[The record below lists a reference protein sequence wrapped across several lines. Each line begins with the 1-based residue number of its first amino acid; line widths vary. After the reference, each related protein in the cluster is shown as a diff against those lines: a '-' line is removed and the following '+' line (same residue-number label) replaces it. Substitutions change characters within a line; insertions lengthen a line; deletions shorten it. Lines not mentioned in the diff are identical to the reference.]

1 MGLRDF
7 FSGPPPPTPPEESPI
22 TPPEES
28 PITPKEPP
36 IKPADSNTTANDGI
50 LERIYEGDAGES
62 TDSSIRYAAYG
73 MRIRTL
79 LSSAHR
85 YVAYTSDI
93 GESFRPVAHPW
104 LVKGAYGVSW
114 AYIAG
119 DVAYEGYK
127 AYLNNEAVKAGLPPP
142 HPIPHHHKSH
152 TPTLTTTT
160 VATSTTTASPAAQLK
175 APPPITIT
183 QQNIV
188 PLQDDYRTIIAQR
201 FLFQT
206 LASMALPAF
215 TIHSVV
221 RYSGRAMKN
230 VKNAQ
235 LRTLGPVGLGLAV
248 VPALPYLFDEP
259 WEGVVRYEGDGGW
272 RGYAGI

>member
-1 MGLRDF
+1 MGLRDY
-7 FSGPPPPTPPEESPI
+7 FSSPAPPTSPK
-22 TPPEES
+22 ES
-28 PITPKEPP
+28 PITPKEAP
-36 IKPADSNTTANDGI
+36 ITAPADSNTTVDNGI

-79 LSSAHR
+79 LSAAHR

-152 TPTLTTTT
+152 TPTQRPTPTT
-160 VATSTTTASPAAQLK
+160 S
-175 APPPITIT
+175 IT

-188 PLQDDYRTIIAQR
+188 PLQDDYRTIAAQR

-215 TIHSVV
+215 TIHSIV

-230 VKNAQ
+230 VKNPR

-248 VPALPYLFDEP
+248 VPALPYLFDKPVEKAVEKGMEVLAELV
-259 WEGVVRYEGDGGW
+259 EGGGKGTADKEGGG
-272 RGYAGI
+272 RREL